1 MQDYQPNLNPAQQ
14 AALLLWHLVNLS
26 VPVYNKLVA
35 RFGSAEQAIQAKL
48 ADWQALG
55 LHDNHHK
62 RFAEFI
68 SASRTSQFLHD
79 TLLELSQGQYGVVFH
94 NDPLYPTQLKNIYD
108 PPPLLLYQG
117 NLSAL
122 SQPQLQVEVARWS
135 Q

>member
-1 MQDYQPNLNPAQQ
+1 PNQKPAQQ
-14 AALLLWHLVNLS
+14 AALLLWHVVNVS
-26 VPVYNKLVA
+26 VPVDNKLVA

-79 TLLELSQGQYGVVFH
+79 TLLE
-94 NDPLYPTQLKNIYD
+94 
-108 PPPLLLYQG
+108 
-117 NLSAL
+117 
-122 SQPQLQVEVARWS
+122 
-135 Q
+135 